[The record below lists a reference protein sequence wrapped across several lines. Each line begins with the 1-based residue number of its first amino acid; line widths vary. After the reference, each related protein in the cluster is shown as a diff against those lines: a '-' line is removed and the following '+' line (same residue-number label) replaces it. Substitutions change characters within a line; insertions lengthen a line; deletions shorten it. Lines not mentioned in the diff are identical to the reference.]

1 MTKYYVYCLK
11 NKGELVYI
19 GSTTKI
25 IDRLKTHKRDKE
37 FDEVVY
43 CELPDKETMLEV
55 EAFGIS
61 KKNPLLNKDK
71 PNFSIKELPES
82 IKWRT
87 ANLDFLRYQDVDW
100 EYFASMNACWDYYTG
115 AMNYLGI
122 PVEFYQSGICLKF
135 IDDQIVAVFDGS
147 GVPLI
152 DFLKQQGYDWLD
164 EYTDDY
170 CRSVGKLSVRSYEK
184 SVDQFDK

>member
-25 IDRLKTHKRDKE
+25 IDMLKTHKRDKE

-71 PNFSIKELPES
+71 PNFSIKELPEF
-82 IKWRT
+82 IKWKC
-87 ANLDFLRYQDVDW
+87 ADLNFLRHDDVDW
-100 EYFASMNACWDYYTG
+100 DYGFEVDASWGYYSNAMDE
-115 AMNYLGI
+115 LGI
-122 PVEFYQSGICLKF
+122 PIELATTGLCLKQ
-135 IDDQIVAVFDGS
+135 IDRQIVAVFDGS
-147 GVPLI
+147 GKQLI
-152 DFLKQQGYDWLD
+152 DFIEGQGYADVD
-164 EYTDDY
+164 SYVKEYFQTH
-170 CRSVGKLSVRSYEK
+170 GKISIESYEK
-184 SVDQFDK
+184 SMNQFN